1 MISLR
6 LPPDLEK
13 KLIEISKIENK
24 SKSEVI
30 KESLVYYID
39 HYVRKPSAYELGKK
53 YFGQYKSG
61 ISDKSVHHQ
70 KYVKDAILKKRKDP

>member
-6 LPPDLEK
+6 LPQELER
-13 KLIEISKIENK
+13 KLSEVATMENK

-30 KESLVYYID
+30 KESLLYYIN
-39 HYVRKPSAYELGKK
+39 HLSQKPSAYDLGKK

-61 ISDKSVHHQ
+61 KQDKSVNHQ
-70 KYVKDAILKKRKDP
+70 KYIKDAILKKQKN